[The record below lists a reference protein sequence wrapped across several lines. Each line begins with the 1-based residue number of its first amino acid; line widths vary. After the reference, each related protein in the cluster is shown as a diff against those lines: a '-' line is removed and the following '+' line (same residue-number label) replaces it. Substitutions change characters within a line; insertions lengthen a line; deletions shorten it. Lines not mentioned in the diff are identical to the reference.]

1 MSRMESKSV
10 WSRLGGQHQGKS
22 AFLEPDHLARSPLA
36 QAKASEPGS
45 RLKPGLY

>member
-22 AFLEPDHLARSPLA
+22 ASLDRVRSPLEQA
-36 QAKASEPGS
+36 QASERGS